1 MKASRVLVS
10 LMLGAAFAGRA
21 LAAEIPAA
29 VTQVPGL
36 VVPRA
41 PLSAVEREVAIE
53 LPPMIIAESSKAP
66 PWLYANVGEAEY
78 LSRCSAAT
86 TRAYITAQLEIGR
99 MLRVFLPADFLSPV
113 AVPIVSILAPLESR
127 QASDDLASRE
137 MQRMEQQ
144 AIQRTHEEGRRELAV
159 PRVGP
164 VRFLPNL
171 RLDDRDM
178 LAVFTYLSERDFR
191 GDRLIAAPEYVY
203 ARLVARTP
211 MLPPWLIE
219 GMVGLYQ
226 QAGFSENPI
235 TLEVAR
241 WVSPEDAAGLRR
253 DPESRRVMVPV
264 GDLFAADA
272 LLGADNRHPSRLAA
286 WRAQVVLFVRWAL
299 DPANAPAADAFWKLG
314 RRGSLEPITEAV
326 FSECFGFGY
335 ADLQERLSD
344 YLPVA
349 VKQPAR
355 ILPGKLPAL
364 PRFEVKPA
372 TPAQIARLRGEWERL
387 QIPFVRGKHP
397 EYLPRY
403 IEQARATLRR
413 PVGRG
418 ERDPQMLAA
427 LGLCE
432 LDAGDVAAARVWLEA
447 AAAARVQRPRVH
459 YEVARL
465 RWLELTRNTGESSG
479 FTAAQVQP
487 VLEPLRV
494 AAGLTPALPE
504 VYLLLGDA
512 LLRCRDRV
520 SAPDYALMLQAA
532 PLFRRLPAVA
542 HRLALL
548 QVREG
553 QRGEAAQ
560 TLIVAKEFATE
571 AAMRAQ
577 LEELLSALSAAAN
590 PRGGALPVKKS

>member
-1 MKASRVLVS
+1 MRASRL
-10 LMLGAAFAGRA
+10 LLRLGIGAA
-21 LAAEIPAA
+21 LAARMLAADTPAA

-36 VVPRA
+36 TVPKA
-41 PLSAVEREVAIE
+41 PLSAVEREKAIE

-86 TRAYITAQLEIGR
+86 TRAYITAQLEVSR
-99 MLRVFLPADFLSPV
+99 LLRVFLPADFFSPV
-113 AVPIVSILAPLESR
+113 AIPIVSILAPQESR
-127 QASDDLASRE
+127 QASDDVAGRE
-137 MQRMEQQ
+137 MQRMKEQSIRRDRE
-144 AIQRTHEEGRRELAV
+144 AGRRDLKV
-159 PRVGP
+159 PAASKVS
-164 VRFLPNL
+164 FLPNL

-191 GDRLIAAPEYVY
+191 GDKLIASPDYVY
-203 ARLVARTP
+203 ARLVSRTP

-219 GMVGLYQ
+219 GIVGLYQ
-226 QAGFSENPI
+226 QAGFAENPI
-235 TLEVAR
+235 TLDVAR

-253 DPESRRVMVPV
+253 DAESRRVMVPV
-264 GDLFAADA
+264 GDLFAIDA
-272 LLGADNRHPSRLAA
+272 VVTPENRHPIRLAA

-299 DPANAPAADAFWKLG
+299 DPANAPAAEGFWQLG
-314 RRGSLEPITEAV
+314 RRASVEPITEAV
-326 FSECFGFGY
+326 FTACFGFGY
-335 ADLQERLSD
+335 SDLQERLSD

-349 VKQPAR
+349 VKQPVR
-355 ILPGKLPAL
+355 IQPGKLPAL
-364 PRFEVKPA
+364 PRYEVKPA

-387 QIPFVRGKHP
+387 QIPFVRSRHP

-432 LDAGDVAAARVWLEA
+432 LDAGDVAAARVWLEE
-447 AAAARVQRPRVH
+447 AAAARVPRPRVH

-465 RWLELTRNTGESSG
+465 RWLDLTRNTGETAG

-494 AAGLTPALPE
+494 AGAQTPVLPE
-504 VYLLLGDA
+504 VYLLMGDA

-520 SAPDYALMLQAA
+520 SASDLALMARA
-532 PLFRRLPAVA
+532 VPLFRRLPGLA
-542 HRLALL
+542 HRLALM
-548 QVREG
+548 QAREG
-553 QRGEAAQ
+553 QRAAAVQ
-560 TLIVAKEFATE
+560 TLTVAREFAAE
-571 AAMRAQ
+571 PAMRAQ
-577 LEELLSALSAAAN
+577 LDELLAVLTAA
-590 PRGGALPVKKS
+590 VKSPGR

>member
-1 MKASRVLVS
+1 MKVKRLLVH
-10 LMLGAAFAGRA
+10 LGVGAIGIACAFAA
-21 LAAEIPAA
+21 DTPAA
-29 VTQVPGL
+29 VTQVPSL
-36 VVPRA
+36 IVPKA
-41 PLSAVEREVAIE
+41 PPSAVEREAAVE

-66 PWLYANVGEAEY
+66 PWLYAQVGESEY
-78 LSRCSAAT
+78 LSRCSATT
-86 TRAYITAQLEIGR
+86 TRAYITSQLEIAR
-99 MLRVFLPADFLSPV
+99 MLRVFMPADFLSTV
-113 AVPIVSILAPLESR
+113 AVPVVSVLAPQESR
-127 QASDDLASRE
+127 QASDDVASSE
-137 MQRMEQQ
+137 MKRMEQK
-144 AIQRTHEEGRRELAV
+144 AKQRELDEGRRDLKV
-159 PRVGP
+159 PRAAT

-203 ARLVARTP
+203 TRLVARTP

-219 GMVGLYQ
+219 GLVGLYQ
-226 QAGFSENPI
+226 QASFTENPI
-235 TLEVAR
+235 GLEAAR

-272 LLGADNRHPSRLAA
+272 LMTPENRHPARLMA
-286 WRAQVVLFVRWAL
+286 WRAQIVLFVRWAL
-299 DPANAPAADAFWKLG
+299 DPVNAPAAEAFWMFG
-314 RRGSLEPITEAV
+314 RRASMEPVTEV
-326 FSECFGFGY
+326 LFTECFGFGY

-349 VKQPAR
+349 VKQPVR
-355 ILPGKLPAL
+355 IPPGKLPAL
-364 PRFEVKPA
+364 PRFDLKPA
-372 TPAQIARLRGEWERL
+372 TPQQIARLRGEWERL

-403 IEQARATLRR
+403 IEQARATLSR

-418 ERDPQMLAA
+418 ERDPQLLAA

-432 LDAGDVAAARVWLEA
+432 LDAGDPLAARGWLESA
-447 AAAARVQRPRVH
+447 AAAGVQRPRVH

-465 RWLELTRNTGESSG
+465 RWLELTRNTGETLG
-479 FTAAQVQP
+479 FTGAQIQP
-487 VLEPLRV
+487 VLDPLRV
-494 AAGLTPALPE
+494 AAGQTPQLPE

-520 SAPDYALMLQAA
+520 SAADYALMVKAA
-532 PLFRRLPAVA
+532 PLFRRLPGVA

-553 QRGEAAQ
+553 QRGEAAR
-560 TLIVAKEFATE
+560 TLNVARDLTNEP
-571 AAMRAQ
+571 AMREQFDQ
-577 LEELLSALSAAAN
+577 LLAALAATA
-590 PRGGALPVKKS
+590 KSPAAPAR